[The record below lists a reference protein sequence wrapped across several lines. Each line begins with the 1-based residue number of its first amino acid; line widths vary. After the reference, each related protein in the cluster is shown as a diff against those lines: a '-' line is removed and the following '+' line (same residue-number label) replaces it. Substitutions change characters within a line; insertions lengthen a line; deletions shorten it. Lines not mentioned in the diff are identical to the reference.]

1 MIVDENDHLTGIITR
16 GDIVHALEQN
26 GHNDSTVAM
35 AGSRDLVV
43 TFPDEVLHE
52 AAIKMLRNNIG
63 RLPVVSR
70 ADARRIVGYFGRSN
84 LMAGHLR
91 QLEEEH
97 LRERRFLRRRSK
109 ESNLLA

>member
-1 MIVDENDHLTGIITR
+1 MAI
-16 GDIVHALEQN
+16 
-26 GHNDSTVAM
+26 

-43 TFPDEVLHE
+43 TFLYEVLHE
-52 AAIKMLRNNIG
+52 AAIKMLRNNLG
-63 RLPVVSR
+63 RLPVVTRS
-70 ADARRIVGYFGRSN
+70 DARRIVGYSGRSN

-97 LRERRFLRRRSK
+97 LRERRFLRRRPK